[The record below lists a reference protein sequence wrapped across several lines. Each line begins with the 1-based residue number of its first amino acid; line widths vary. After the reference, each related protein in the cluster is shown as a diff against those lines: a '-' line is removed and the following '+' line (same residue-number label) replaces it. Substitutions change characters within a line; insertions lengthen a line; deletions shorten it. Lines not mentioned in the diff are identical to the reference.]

1 MSFDFTTLLQ
11 EVFPDSDL
19 GAIDEVEDLA
29 KLFEGMAVDYQAIY
43 DRLML
48 LAHTRDPRLVDVDLL
63 PDLER
68 EFGIVPDTSLGD
80 TVRRQMLAH
89 VIYQRPTTASWEH
102 LQNAL
107 IDAGFSNL
115 LVTQN
120 NPIVDPSVVGGD
132 FLVNGTIYTSQSPAY
147 YACMGSGIAYI
158 GHSRAFM
165 GYYLSDNK
173 VAKTYTIP
181 TGPSYWPWTYVFWVG
196 GAASG
201 WPSTPA
207 VALANVDAQR
217 ETQLKNL
224 ILKYKPAFTWCMLRI
239 TLV

>member
-1 MSFDFTTLLQ
+1 MSFDFNTLLQ

-19 GAIDEVEDLA
+19 GAIDEVGDLA
-29 KLFEGMAVDYQAIY
+29 KLFEGVAEDYQAIY
-43 DRLML
+43 DVLMN
-48 LAHTRDPRLVDVDLL
+48 LAHVRDPRLTSLL
-63 PDLER
+63 SDLER
-68 EFGIVPDTSLGD
+68 EFGIVPDTSLSD
-80 TVRRQMLAH
+80 AVRRQMLAH

-120 NPIVDPSVVGGD
+120 NPMVDPSVVGGD
-132 FLVNGTIYTSQSPAY
+132 LLVNGTIYISQTPAY
-147 YACMGSGIAYI
+147 YACMGSGIAYM

-181 TGPSYWPWTYVFWVG
+181 TGPPYWPWAYVFWVG

-224 ILKYKPAFTWCMLRI
+224 ILKYKPTFTWCMLRI
-239 TLV
+239 TWV

>member
-19 GAIDEVEDLA
+19 GAIDEVGDLA
-29 KLFEGMAVDYQAIY
+29 KLFEGMAEDYQAIY
-43 DRLML
+43 DVLMN
-48 LAHTRDPRLVDVDLL
+48 LAHVRDPRLASLL
-63 PDLER
+63 SDLER
-68 EFGIVPDTSLGD
+68 EFGIVPDTSISD
-80 TVRRQMLAH
+80 AVRRQMLAH
-89 VIYQRPTTASWEH
+89 VIYQRPTTASWKNLE
-102 LQNAL
+102 LAL

-120 NPIVDPSVVGGD
+120 NPMVDPSVVGGD
-132 FLVNGTIYTSQSPAY
+132 LLVNGTIYTSQSPAY
-147 YACMGSGIAYI
+147 YACMGSGIAYM

-181 TGPSYWPWTYVFWVG
+181 TGPPYWPWAFVFWVG

-201 WPSTPA
+201 WPGTPA
-207 VALANVDAQR
+207 VALANIDAQR

-224 ILKYKPAFTWCMLRI
+224 ILKYKPAFTWCMLRV
-239 TLV
+239 TFV